1 MIYILLINGNRI
13 IMSNLITLTEK
24 NFKTTIEEND
34 FVIVDFW
41 ATWCKPCLTFT
52 PIFEAA
58 AKKNKDIIFGMVDI
72 DKDKVI
78 SDYFNLEE
86 VPSVLFIRDRAG
98 IHAQSGELG
107 APAFDEIIKWARA
120 YDMKEVK
127 KYLKDNE
134 KK

>member
-1 MIYILLINGNRI
+1 MT
-13 IMSNLITLTEK
+13 NLVILTEK
-24 NFKTTIEEND
+24 NFKKTIEENE

-41 ATWCKPCLTFT
+41 ATWCKPCVAFT

-78 SDYFNLEE
+78 ADYFQVAI
-86 VPSVLFIRDRAG
+86 VPAVLFIRDRAG
-98 IHAQSGELG
+98 IHAQDGELG
-107 APAFDEIIKWARA
+107 APAFDEMIKWARE

-127 KYLKDNE
+127 NYLEKD
-134 KK
+134 KKK

>member
-1 MIYILLINGNRI
+1 
-13 IMSNLITLTEK
+13 MSNLMKLTEK
-24 NFKTTIEEND
+24 NFKKTIEENE

-41 ATWCKPCLTFT
+41 AEWCKPCLAFT
-52 PIFEAA
+52 SIFEDA

-78 SDYFNLEE
+78 ADYFNLEE
-86 VPSVLFIRDRAG
+86 VPSVLFIRDLAG

-107 APAFDEIIKWARA
+107 APAFDEIIKWARE

-127 KYLKDNE
+127 NYLKNNE